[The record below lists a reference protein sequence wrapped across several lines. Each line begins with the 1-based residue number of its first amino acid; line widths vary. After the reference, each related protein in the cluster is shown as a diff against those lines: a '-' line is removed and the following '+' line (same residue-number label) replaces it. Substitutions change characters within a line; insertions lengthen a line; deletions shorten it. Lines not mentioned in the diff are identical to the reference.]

1 MLNVFIVEDE
11 PLIRNSLRK
20 MLTEFETEYHL
31 QYCGEAA
38 DGEIALSM
46 IQEIK
51 PDILLTDIRMPFMD
65 GLTLSKYAK
74 ELLPWLHVVII
85 TGFEEF
91 AYTKEAISIGVE
103 GYITKP
109 IQKAELAEVF
119 AKIQTRRQQTF
130 QKKEDPYQQELL
142 LNQEFYKEHFL
153 SKLQSSSYS
162 AAEIYEREKR
172 LKIRF
177 LGQSFGILAGILRH
191 TSPNKKNYHEL
202 LSRLTDLFDNDQ
214 QVLIT
219 TYDNF
224 QLKVLV
230 TAVDQQQVLNKIY
243 YVADILV
250 YELKKM
256 GINDFNLYIGPQTKR
271 VSEIGNLLNWTQD
284 QLITVTPDCNH
295 PIIELEAPLLEEKY
309 WQKKAD
315 YLLLLQQ
322 TPLPTEKIL
331 EKVQS
336 DCDQFESNHDKKR
349 YRFNF
354 LKLLLH
360 TIEPIDNH
368 EPQPLLVEY
377 SVQQLWTI
385 AETDSLTI
393 LTARL
398 FLEEL
403 QQTPHESVEPIR
415 SRGEYLIQQAI
426 AYMKEHFTNPDISLQ
441 TMSDQLN
448 ISTAYLS
455 TLFSQNEG
463 VTFIEYLTNL
473 RMEKAKFLLATT
485 TKKIIDITFEVGY
498 NDPNYFSFI
507 FKKHNQMTP
516 KTYRNQTQQIDAP

>member
-11 PLIRNSLRK
+11 PLIRNALRK
-20 MLTEFETEYHL
+20 MLTEFEADYNL

-65 GLTLSKYAK
+65 GLTLSKFAK

-119 AKIQTRRQQTF
+119 EKIQIRRQQTF
-130 QKKEDPYQQELL
+130 QKERDPNQQELL

-153 SKLQSSSYS
+153 SKLQSSSYL
-162 AAEIYEREKR
+162 AGEIYEREKR

-177 LGQSFGILAGILRH
+177 LGQSCGILTGFLR
-191 TSPNKKNYHEL
+191 PAVPDKNTYHEL

-224 QLKVLV
+224 QLKSLI
-230 TAVDQQQVLNKIY
+230 TAADQQQVLNKTY
-243 YVADILV
+243 YVADILA

-256 GINDFNLYIGPQTKR
+256 GISDYNLYIGPQTSR
-271 VSEIGNLLNWTQD
+271 VSEIGNLLNWTQE
-284 QLITVTPDCNH
+284 QLLNVAFDKHH
-295 PIIELEAPLLEEKY
+295 PIIEMAPPLSEEDY
-309 WQKKAD
+309 WHVQED

-322 TPLPTEKIL
+322 TPLPTAAIL
-331 EKVQS
+331 EKAQA
-336 DCDQFESNHDKKR
+336 DCEQLENVRDKKK
-349 YRFNF
+349 YRFKF
-354 LKLLLH
+354 LELLLNKL
-360 TIEPIDNH
+360 EQVNDGNFRS
-368 EPQPLLVEY
+368 LLAEY
-377 SVQQLWTI
+377 PEKQLLTI
-385 AETDSLTI
+385 AETDSLTA

-403 QQTPHESVEPIR
+403 QRTPDGIVKPTMT
-415 SRGEYLIQQAI
+415 RGEYVIHQAI
-426 AYMKEHFTNPDISLQ
+426 AYMKEHFADPDLSLQ

-463 VTFIEYLTNL
+463 VTFIEYLTKL

-507 FKKHNQMTP
+507 FKKRHQVTP
-516 KTYRNQTQQIDAP
+516 KIYRNQMQQLETF